1 MEMTA
6 TRLRENLWAVR
17 PKGSLGTCGWIG
29 GKSWTVQY
37 VRAQS
42 ADEAL
47 RKAKGGKK

>member
-17 PKGSLGTCGWIG
+17 PKGSLGTCGWID
-29 GKSWTVQY
+29 GKAWTVKY

-42 ADEAL
+42 AEEAL
-47 RKAKGGKK
+47 RKMKEGKK